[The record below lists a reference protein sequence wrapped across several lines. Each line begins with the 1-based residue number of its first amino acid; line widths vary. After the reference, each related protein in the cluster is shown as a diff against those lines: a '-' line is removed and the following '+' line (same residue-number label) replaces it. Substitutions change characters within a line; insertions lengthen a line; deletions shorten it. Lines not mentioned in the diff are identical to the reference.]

1 MILYVL
7 CFLFSGMAVAANSSK
22 PVFKT
27 AQDCAKS
34 TVCYCSEDGD
44 YRTRRSDDTPIFV
57 PNDPYGIYCYCK
69 QWDLDNA
76 PKASQQAINDRKRQS
91 SRPRGP
97 KD

>member
-7 CFLFSGMAVAANSSK
+7 CFLLSGFAIAANTSK

-27 AQDCAKS
+27 AQDCANS
-34 TVCYCSEDGD
+34 TRCYCSEDGD
-44 YRTRRSDDTPIFV
+44 YRNRKATDKPIYV
-57 PNDPYGIYCYCK
+57 ANDPYGKYCYCT
-69 QWDLDNA
+69 QWDLDHA
-76 PKASQQAINDRKRQS
+76 PKATQKAIDDRKRQQ